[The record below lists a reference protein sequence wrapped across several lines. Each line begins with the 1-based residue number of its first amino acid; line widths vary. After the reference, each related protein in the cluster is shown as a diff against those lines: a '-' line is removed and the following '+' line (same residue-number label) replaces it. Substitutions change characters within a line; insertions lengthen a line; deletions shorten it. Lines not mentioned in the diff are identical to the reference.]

1 VGKPSDTG
9 EGEASRPGTL
19 DDGFN
24 LIAKDLDRAF
34 CLGLSTNQAV
44 IMNCVREQSWTASLL
59 ARRKGE
65 PRPQPVP
72 AKVNLTHL
80 AADAGL
86 NRSSLSLALKAL
98 IAGGLL
104 ACTEGGHLIKKDY
117 SKWLDDDGKEPR
129 FTAAQLRFIR
139 AAKTPKKGLR
149 ISDIDTQLPLQSA
162 TVGSEMNGD
171 IDTQLPLQSA
181 TAEAE
186 SAENVAKRNGEPIGS
201 GLPLQSATV
210 GDESAVAKRNSAV
223 GALLQSATA
232 TVAKRNSA
240 PLEERTA
247 EDFLDL
253 NSLPLSPASVRE
265 SGPTED
271 HPSGVPGHREP
282 EDLALVREAITLLGS
297 SPNTEQLGME
307 VGRVHNSATN
317 VRLAGWRWVVA
328 AYAACESSGHVG
340 DGPMQWKYF
349 FGIVKG
355 ARRSEYDKIRA
366 GSAPDPGPATP
377 GELSR
382 LPRKRTQAEERK
394 AQSEAIRRAVAAI
407 PDDSEEA

>member
-1 VGKPSDTG
+1 
-9 EGEASRPGTL
+9 
-19 DDGFN
+19 
-24 LIAKDLDRAF
+24 
-34 CLGLSTNQAV
+34 
-44 IMNCVREQSWTASLL
+44 
-59 ARRKGE
+59 
-65 PRPQPVP
+65 
-72 AKVNLTHL
+72 
-80 AADAGL
+80 
-86 NRSSLSLALKAL
+86 
-98 IAGGLL
+98 
-104 ACTEGGHLIKKDY
+104 
-117 SKWLDDDGKEPR
+117 
-129 FTAAQLRFIR
+129 
-139 AAKTPKKGLR
+139 
-149 ISDIDTQLPLQSA
+149 
-162 TVGSEMNGD
+162 
-171 IDTQLPLQSA
+171 LQSA

-253 NSLPLSPASVRE
+253 NSLPPSPAGVRE

-317 VRLAGWRWVVA
+317 IRLAGWRWVVA

-366 GSAPDPGPATP
+366 ASTPDPSPESGPSTLAVSRPARRSLVERTKASN
-377 GELSR
+377 EALKRAALSIDV
-382 LPRKRTQAEERK
+382 EE
-394 AQSEAIRRAVAAI
+394 
-407 PDDSEEA
+407 DT